1 MIAKRSNHWDRAIKH
16 LEISDSLD
24 PNNPLT
30 HHYLDLAYHG
40 KGNLTQAITAYQMPI
55 RFKPD
60 LVTAY
65 SDLGDA
71 DTEIG
76 TTEIGHMCYQKFI
89 NSAKYRPVLKDSVDK
104 TKSKAL
110 ELEY

>member
-30 HHYLDLAYHG
+30 HHYLGLVYHG
-40 KGNLTQAITAYQMPI
+40 KGNLTQAITAYQRPI

-71 DTEIG
+71 YTEIG
-76 TTEIGHMCYQKFI
+76 KAEIGHMYHQKCI
-89 NSAKYRPVLKDSVDK
+89 NLAKYRPDLKDSVEK